1 MMFRNGDLIEI
12 NDKKNGY
19 EFFTGRV
26 VGHNHITDQVAWKT
40 ETDLYKGVAIHLTK
54 AKYCTLLER
63 KEK

>member
-1 MMFRNGDLIEI
+1 MFRNGDLIEI
-12 NDKKNGY
+12 TDKENGY

-26 VGHNHITDQVAWKT
+26 IGHNHITDEVDWKT
-40 ETDLYKGVAIHLTK
+40 ETDLYKGITIHTTK